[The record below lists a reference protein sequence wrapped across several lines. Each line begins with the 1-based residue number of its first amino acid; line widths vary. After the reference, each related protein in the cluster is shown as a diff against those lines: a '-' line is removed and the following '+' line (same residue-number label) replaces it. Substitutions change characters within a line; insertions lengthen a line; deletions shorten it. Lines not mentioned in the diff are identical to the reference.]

1 MLCKVLEY
9 KKFTIITLSNA
20 GKAGIGRGGSK
31 KFKLIPKLPRGA
43 GLEFI
48 PIPPY
53 HLCGARNTQ
62 AGRSGEGRVKRGG
75 A

>member
-48 PIPPY
+48 PIATPSA
-53 HLCGARNTQ
+53 LL
-62 AGRSGEGRVKRGG
+62 RVIIVNFLYSKILLFK
-75 A
+75 

>member
-43 GLEFI
+43 GLKFI
-48 PIPPY
+48 PTPSP
-53 HLCGARNTQ
+53 LW
-62 AGRSGEGRVKRGG
+62 GRENPSGMKQGG
-75 A
+75 AS